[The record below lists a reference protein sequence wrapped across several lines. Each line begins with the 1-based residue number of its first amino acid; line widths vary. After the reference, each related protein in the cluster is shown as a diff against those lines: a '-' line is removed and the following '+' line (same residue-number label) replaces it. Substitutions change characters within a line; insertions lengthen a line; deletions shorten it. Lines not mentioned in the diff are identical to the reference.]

1 MIDESAAVLPIWM
14 LLSAAAGFM
23 LGEAIGD
30 SRRHRKCLDETNDD
44 LRDQLQKARAA
55 CKESLHQELKRL
67 RGEINDIH
75 KHVLAV
81 SKGLEKRPS

>member
-1 MIDESAAVLPIWM
+1 MIDEATAVIPFWM
-14 LLSAAAGFM
+14 ILSAAFGFFA
-23 LGEAIGD
+23 GEACGNYF
-30 SRRHRKCLDETNDD
+30 RHRKCLEQANAD
-44 LRDQLQKARAA
+44 LRHQLQKAGAG
-55 CKESLHQELKRL
+55 QEPLCREMKRL